1 MDESVPQYVRDLAA
15 NLQKDSL
22 ALADAV
28 LRYDSEDGVDVIALM
43 ATRGKMAYSAALEAA
58 RELASGVMTAEAG
71 RALFDP
77 QALSSL
83 ARIATGRPGP
93 GEDFSDAADLYQAL
107 RLVRGNGKIRGDAQR
122 LDPQTNLAVRRFDYV
137 ERILPALDID
147 ETTRWM
153 FETELL
159 NPAHQRPGFTEAQW
173 LARFNQVFDICSLSH
188 IAFLERPGTFFDR
201 ITSAPPTDQ
210 YRVDGPL
217 VTVIMS
223 VFKPDQS
230 LRTALE
236 SLINQT
242 WRNLEILLV
251 DDCSPPEFEET
262 IHEAT
267 ELDDRIKLLRMP
279 QNGGT
284 YKIRNYAMARAEGE
298 FIAFQDSDD
307 WSHPERIARQMIPLL
322 EDDACMATFSR
333 SIRVYPDL
341 GVNNVGNKAMRLNAS
356 SIIFRRDRVLEELGD
371 YDEVRKGADSEFSH
385 RLELVFGE
393 GSVQLLDVPLALVQL
408 TRTSLSRSEFRF
420 RWEHGSRVAYR
431 ESYKHW
437 HLQIERGRE
446 SPLLDP
452 KAARRF
458 HAPERVLHPG
468 EPAGGKC
475 DVLLVS
481 DWRSGIGRYHG
492 ADHEVRALVQA
503 GLSTAVA
510 QTESIRFALRRRQP
524 PMEAVMGLQASK
536 QTRHALWSE
545 PLHTRLI
552 LVRDPE
558 LLSLPRPSGMVNLS
572 AARLVIAATHPPRAP
587 ENGWLTYD
595 PAVVESNARQ
605 LFGAEPVWL
614 PAHGGIAEALTFE
627 GAKAEILPSRKLAVV
642 APVRRRS
649 FRGNRADNR
658 PVVGTTAI
666 EVPNKDRPTLEKLM
680 ELLPCDNSYDVR
692 IRMPAEVVQELGGKR
707 VFPPNWLI
715 LTDVEASSFLCQLD
729 FYVGV
734 PMRSWGPELSW
745 ATLEAMA
752 NGCVAILDP
761 AYEEFF
767 GGAALYTGDHTAKSQ
782 IDALT
787 RNPAAFALQQRLGY
801 ELVAELSAAS
811 FADFVTHLASPENP
825 DRK

>member
-15 NLQKDSL
+15 NLQKNSL
-22 ALADAV
+22 PLADAV
-28 LRYDSEDGVDVIALM
+28 LRYESEDGVDVIALM

-58 RELASGVMTAEAG
+58 RELASGAMTAQAG

-107 RLVRGNGKIRGDAQR
+107 RLVRGNGKIRGDAQS

-173 LARFNQVFDICSLSH
+173 LARFNQVFDTCSLSH
-188 IAFLERPGTFFDR
+188 IAFLERPGTYFDR
-201 ITSAPPTDQ
+201 ITSAPSTDK

-251 DDCSPPEFEET
+251 DDCSPPDFEET
-262 IHEAT
+262 IREAT
-267 ELDDRIKLLRMP
+267 ELDDRIKLLRMN

-341 GVNNVGNKAMRLNAS
+341 GLNNVGNKAMRKNAS

-393 GSVQLLDVPLALVQL
+393 GSVQFLEVPLALVQL

-458 HAPERVLHPG
+458 HAPERVLHSG
-468 EPAGGKC
+468 EPAGDEC

-481 DWRSGIGRYHG
+481 DWRSEIGRYHG
-492 ADHEVRALVQA
+492 ADREVRALVQA

-524 PMEAVMGLQASK
+524 PMEAILDMQAAGR
-536 QTRHALWSE
+536 TRYALWSE
-545 PLHTRLI
+545 NLHARLVVI
-552 LVRDPE
+552 RDPE
-558 LLSLPRPSGMVNLS
+558 LLSLSRPADRVALS
-572 AARLVIAATHPPRAP
+572 AGRLVITATYPPRAP
-587 ENGWLTYD
+587 ETGWLTYD
-595 PAVVESNARQ
+595 PAFVERKARE
-605 LFGAEPVWL
+605 LFGADPEWL
-614 PAHGGIAEALTFE
+614 PAHAVLAEALVAE
-627 GAKAEILPSRKLAVV
+627 GATADILPPRELAVLQ
-642 APVRRRS
+642 PVCRRPFAGR
-649 FRGNRADNR
+649 RAENR
-658 PVVGTTAI
+658 PVVGTTGI
-666 EVPNKDRPTLEKLM
+666 EVPSKDRPSLERLRK
-680 ELLPCDNSYDVR
+680 LLPGDNRYDVR
-692 IRMPAEVVQELGGKR
+692 IRTSAEVVYKLGGNDAL
-707 VFPPNWLI
+707 PPNWLI
-715 LTDVEASSFLCQLD
+715 LENMGAAAFFGQLD
-729 FYVGV
+729 FFVGV

-745 ATLEAMA
+745 AALEAIA

-761 AYEEFF
+761 GYEDFF
-767 GGAALYTGDHTAKSQ
+767 GDAALYTRDRTTKSH
-782 IDALT
+782 IDALSK
-787 RNPAAFALQQRLGY
+787 NPSAFARQQERGY
-801 ELVAELSAAS
+801 ELAAEFSAES
-811 FADFVTHLASPENP
+811 LAAFITRMVHAEDP
-825 DRK
+825 KGK